1 MKEQEIFVSDVCV
14 WAPGIETAEEL
25 QLWKEGKNQIL
36 EQKILPKIEFTE
48 PLFRRR
54 LSQIS
59 RMTIQV
65 VHDLTEKVP
74 ETASYKQVFVSFRGE
89 IEREFT
95 VNQSIIEDAEIMP
108 AAFSLSVFNTPIAL
122 ASIALKLKGG
132 YSVIFPDGEDF
143 SAGFKCAC
151 APVLCGAEENIIF
164 VYADEFVPDDYKTL
178 RAVGGKNIPLAFA
191 FIVGGKKTFGTVS
204 VRLDSV
210 KTSPID
216 FLKSII

>member
-36 EQKILPKIEFTE
+36 EQKILPKIEFTD

-65 VHDLTEKVP
+65 VHDLTEKIP
-74 ETASYKQVFVSFRGE
+74 EAASYKQAFVSFRGE

-108 AAFSLSVFNTPIAL
+108 AAFSL

-191 FIVGGKKTFGTVS
+191 FIVGGKKTSGTVS

>member
-1 MKEQEIFVSDVCV
+1 MKEREIFVSDVCV
-14 WAPGIETAEEL
+14 WAPGIETEEEL
-25 QLWKEGKNQIL
+25 KLWKEGKNQIL
-36 EQKILPKIEFTE
+36 EQKLLPKIEFTD

-74 ETASYKQVFVSFRGE
+74 EAASYKQVFVSFRGE
-89 IEREFT
+89 LEREFT

-122 ASIALKLKGG
+122 SSIALKLKGG

-143 SAGFKCAC
+143 SAAFKCAC
-151 APVLCGAEENIIF
+151 APVLCGAEEKIIF
-164 VYADEFVPDDYKTL
+164 VYADEFIPDAYKSL
-178 RAVGGKNIPLAFA
+178 CAASGKNVPLAFA
-191 FIVGGKKTFGTVS
+191 FIIGGKQTSGARSVS
-204 VRLDSV
+204 LDSV
-210 KTSPID
+210 KTSPAD
-216 FLKSII
+216 FLESII